1 MNIELT
7 IKFTLDE
14 SFCRVHNLRKGVST
28 MSEDLTQPLPN
39 DGVQLI
45 LRSLENLNGRM
56 TALEDRM
63 TGLEGR
69 MTGLEDR
76 MTALEDK
83 VDRRLMETRPIW
95 EQVLSRLD
103 GIDARL
109 DKIEK
114 RLDKVESEV
123 YSLNRKFRV
132 FYDDVHKLQDKQ
144 EDLEERVAR
153 LKPESTQ

>member
-1 MNIELT
+1 
-7 IKFTLDE
+7 
-14 SFCRVHNLRKGVST
+14 

-63 TGLEGR
+63 IT
-69 MTGLEDR
+69 
-76 MTALEDK
+76 LEDK
-83 VDRRLMETRPIW
+83 VDRRMQETRPIW
-95 EQVLSRLD
+95 EQVL
-103 GIDARL
+103 ARL
-109 DKIEK
+109 DKIEA

-132 FYDDVHKLQDKQ
+132 FYDDIPKLQDKQ
-144 EDLEERVAR
+144 EDLEERLNR
-153 LKPESTQ
+153 LEPESS

>member
-1 MNIELT
+1 
-7 IKFTLDE
+7 
-14 SFCRVHNLRKGVST
+14 

-63 TGLEGR
+63 IT
-69 MTGLEDR
+69 
-76 MTALEDK
+76 LEDK
-83 VDRRLMETRPIW
+83 VDRRMQETRPIW
-95 EQVLSRLD
+95 EQVL
-103 GIDARL
+103 ARL
-109 DKIEK
+109 DKIEA

-132 FYDDVHKLQDKQ
+132 FYDDIPKLQDKQ
-144 EDLEERVAR
+144 EDLEERLTR
-153 LKPESTQ
+153 LEPESS